1 MACRSNPRLRA
12 PARAASGLLPA
23 LSLAASLLV
32 APPATAAPR
41 LALEPCRLEHP
52 QGAGS
57 VAARCGT
64 LEVAED
70 PAKPDGRRVGLAVAV
85 IPAISTRAKPDPLF
99 LLAGGPGQGAR
110 ETFVPFLPAFAGVR
124 RSRDLVLVD
133 QRGTGESNRLGCD
146 MPEET
151 WAEADL
157 PPEALGELA
166 QDCLAMLPGDP
177 RYYTTSVAVRDL
189 DAVRAALGYE
199 RINLYGGSYG
209 TRVAQHY
216 ARRYP
221 AHTRSVTLDS
231 AVHPALALG
240 PGMALDAEAALR
252 AGLARCDADA
262 ACAERFGDLDAA
274 FDALRARLAA
284 GPVDV
289 RLADPVNGETR
300 VVEFTSGHLALAV
313 RLLSYSAQTAALL
326 PLLIHEAQANDNLVP
341 LAAQAEMIG
350 SMLGESIAYGMHN
363 AVVCTEDLPFVVE
376 GHVDR
381 EALRRSYLGEEMLA
395 GLEAM
400 CAVWPR
406 GLLDPDL
413 RSPVVSSVPALVLS
427 GSLDPVTPPTYGT
440 AAAAGFR
447 DNLHVVFEGQGHLQ
461 LGLHCAQ
468 QLLRRFLEA
477 GTARGLDAACAEE
490 VKPLPFFLGF
500 NGGAP

>member
-1 MACRSNPRLRA
+1 MDVRFPVAAALLGSLLAA
-12 PARAASGLLPA
+12 PAG
-23 LSLAASLLV
+23 
-32 APPATAAPR
+32 ATPR

-64 LEVAED
+64 LEVPEN
-70 PAKPDGRRVGLAVAV
+70 PDEPGGRRIGLAVAV
-85 IPAISTRAKPDPLF
+85 IPAISTRAAPDPLF

-110 ETFVPFLPAFAGVR
+110 ETFVAYLPAFAGVR

-157 PPEALGELA
+157 PPDALGALA
-166 QDCLAMLPGDP
+166 RDCLATLPGDP
-177 RYYTTSVAVRDL
+177 RFYTTSVAVRDL
-189 DAVRAALGYE
+189 EAVREALGYE

-216 ARRYP
+216 ARRHP
-221 AHTRSVTLDS
+221 ARTRSVALDS
-231 AVHPALALG
+231 SVHPALALG

-252 AGLARCDADA
+252 AGFARCARDP

-274 FDALRARLAA
+274 FDALRTRLEA
-284 GPVDV
+284 GPVTV
-289 RLADPVNGETR
+289 RLADPVSGEPG
-300 VVEFTSGHLALAV
+300 EIGFTAGHLALAV
-313 RLLSYSAQTAALL
+313 RLLSYSAQTAGLL
-326 PLLIHEAQANDNLVP
+326 PLLIHEAQANGNLVP

-350 SMLGESIAYGMHN
+350 GMLGESIAYGMHN
-363 AVVCTEDLPFVVE
+363 AVVCTEDLPFVDAE
-376 GHVDR
+376 GIDR
-381 EALRRSYLGEEMLA
+381 EALRRSYLGEEMLE

-406 GLLDPDL
+406 GLMDEDL
-413 RSPVVSSVPALVLS
+413 RDPMASEVPALVLS
-427 GSLDPVTPPTYGT
+427 GSLDPVTPPAYGA

-447 DNLHVVFEGQGHLQ
+447 DHLHVVFEGQGHLQ
-461 LGLHCAQ
+461 LGLRCAQ
-468 QLLRRFLEA
+468 QLLQRFLDA
-477 GTARGLDAACAEE
+477 GTAQGLDAVCAAE

>member
-1 MACRSNPRLRA
+1 MDMNVPRGGGLGVA
-12 PARAASGLLPA
+12 IVLGAFLAVAADAASQEPGL
-23 LSLAASLLV
+23 V
-32 APPATAAPR
+32 
-41 LALEPCRLEHP
+41 LESCRLGHP

-64 LEVAED
+64 LEVPEN
-70 PAKPDGRRVGLAVAV
+70 PDEPGGTRIALAVAV

-110 ETFVPFLPAFAGVR
+110 ETFVAFLPALAGVR

-133 QRGTGESNRLGCD
+133 QRGTGESNRLRCD
-146 MPEET
+146 MPEAT

-157 PPEALGELA
+157 PPEALGKLA
-166 QDCLAMLPGDP
+166 KDCLDTLPGDP
-177 RYYTTSVAVRDL
+177 RFYTTSVAVRDL

-216 ARRYP
+216 ARRHP
-221 AHTRSVTLDS
+221 ARTRSVALDS
-231 AVHPALALG
+231 SVPPGLALG

-252 AGLARCDADA
+252 AGFARCAADP

-284 GPVDV
+284 GPVAV
-289 RLADPVNGETR
+289 RLANPVSGEPMEL
-300 VVEFTSGHLALAV
+300 EFTSGHLALAV
-313 RLLSYSAQTAALL
+313 RLLSYSAQTAGLL
-326 PLLIHEAQANDNLVP
+326 PLLIHEAQANGNLVP
-341 LAAQAEMIG
+341 LAAQAEMISG
-350 SMLGESIAYGMHN
+350 LLGESIAYGMHN
-363 AVVCTEDLPFVVE
+363 AVVCTEDLPFVE
-376 GHVDR
+376 PGAIDR
-381 EALRRSYLGEEMLA
+381 EALRRSYLGEEMLD

-406 GLLDPDL
+406 GVRDDDL
-413 RSPVVSSVPALVLS
+413 REPLASGVPALVLS
-427 GSLDPVTPPTYGT
+427 GSLDPVTPPAYGL

-447 DNLHVVFEGQGHLQ
+447 DHLHVVFEGQGHLQ

-468 QLLRRFLEA
+468 RLLRQFLDA
-477 GTARGLDAACAEE
+477 GTAVGLDATCAEE
-490 VKPLPFFLGF
+490 VKPPPFFLGF